1 MKKLFLFFLL
11 SATLLSCKK
20 NDNIDDPNIPIEEQ
34 DVNYLFHQV
43 NAYNTIKDAFILSVG
58 AGSNKNIS
66 AYNTLNNSLSII
78 KDSISVVDTMKI
90 IISYGTNIVLCN
102 DNKYRSGE
110 MVLKYNKTKS
120 FSDSTTSFKINI
132 LNLRMDS
139 VTINGIIT
147 VSNKGILSDTLSWN
161 VTSSIVLATNNLK
174 SLSFNGNHSIKLL
187 NTIIAYLNNLKQVNF
202 NVAHFGIKG
211 QATGTNTLKKTYSEL
226 IYLPIEFDY
235 NCRPVTANNFISPFI
250 AGKVSHY
257 INMMFSNDVSYID
270 FGNRTCDDVM
280 ILKRNGYSLTTNFR

>member
-1 MKKLFLFFLL
+1 ML

-20 NDNIDDPNIPIEEQ
+20 NDNIDDPNSPIEEQ
-34 DVNYLFHQV
+34 DLNYLFHQV
-43 NAYNTIKDAFILSVG
+43 NAYNTVKDAFIISVG
-58 AGSNKNIS
+58 AGSNQNIS

-78 KDSISVVDTMKI
+78 KDSTSIVDTMKI
-90 IISYGTNIVLCN
+90 IISYGNNIVLCN

-110 MVLKYNKTKS
+110 INLKYNKTKS

-147 VSNKGILSDTLSWN
+147 VSNKGILNDTLSWN

-174 SLSFNGNHSIKLL
+174 NLSFNGNHNVKLL
-187 NTIIAYLNNLKQVNF
+187 NTTIAYLNNLKQINF

-211 QATGTNTLKKTYSEL
+211 QANGTNTLKKSYSEL
-226 IYLPIEFDY
+226 IYPHTEFDY
-235 NCRPVTANNFISPFI
+235 NCHPVTANNFISPFI
-250 AGKVSHY
+250 AGKVAHY
-257 INMMFSNDVSYID
+257 VNGMFSNDVSYID

>member
-161 VTSSIVLATNNLK
+161 VASSL
-174 SLSFNGNHSIKLL
+174 
-187 NTIIAYLNNLKQVNF
+187 
-202 NVAHFGIKG
+202 

-226 IYLPIEFDY
+226 IYPPIEFDY

-250 AGKVSHY
+250 TGKVSHY